1 MDPTPSW
8 QDVQRSLEFAVSRV
22 VDDPD
27 PMNDREAADGH
38 RYVMRV
44 LAAATENT
52 LAPKD
57 VDRPVFQPML
67 ESTRHLGASGP
78 DIDYDVASLRP
89 GRAYRITGTRGGATY
104 MGICLYDGGSE
115 RGPAALLDSV
125 DVDALAPGP
134 DGAFAWEFTHPDAV
148 RVIVRQYFHDRAT
161 QPRGEL
167 AIAFTDGEPAPARLP
182 TTEDVAAE
190 LRSTAIQLRWNL
202 GLNQLWGAEHREV
215 PNVFVRQT
223 AAEIAAAIPNP
234 DVTYAFAW
242 WRIAAREALVVA
254 HTPPA
259 DCRYWALQVCDRWF
273 QSYPD
278 RRSNLNDRQ
287 VVAEPDGAVRLVIAS
302 TDPGHPNWID
312 TGGHRTGT
320 MFFRWLHTDPTTLPV
335 CSVGPIDEVAPPA

>member
-1 MDPTPSW
+1 MDPNERW
-8 QDVQRSLEFAVSRV
+8 KDVEASIAYAVSRV

-44 LAAATENT
+44 LAAVTENT
-52 LAPKD
+52 LVLKD
-57 VDRPVFQPML
+57 VDRPGFQPML

-89 GRAYRITGTRGGATY
+89 GRDYWITGTRGGATY
-104 MGICLYDGGSE
+104 VGICLYDGGSE
-115 RGPAALLDSV
+115 RGPAALLHSV
-125 DVDALAPGP
+125 DVDTLALGP

-148 RVIVRQYFHDRAT
+148 RVIARQYFHDRAT
-161 QPRGEL
+161 QARGGFT
-167 AIAFTDGEPAPARLP
+167 IAFTDGEPAPARLP
-182 TTEDVAAE
+182 TVEQTADE
-190 LRSTAIQLRWNL
+190 LQAMAVQLRWNAQ
-202 GLNQLWGAEHREV
+202 LNQLWGAEHRET
-215 PNVFVRQT
+215 PNVFVRQS

-242 WRIAAREALVVA
+242 WRIADGEALVVE

-259 DCRYWALQVCDRWF
+259 DCRYWALQLCDRWF

-287 VVAEPDGAVRLVIAS
+287 VVTESDGRVRIVIAT

-312 TGGHRTGT
+312 TGGHRVGT
-320 MFFRWLHTDPTTLPV
+320 MFFRWLHRDPDVLPTCRV
-335 CSVGPIDEVAPPA
+335 VPTDEVAPPA